1 MPILG
6 REAKLTA
13 LLEETAAFGGSADD
27 ALAMGD
33 GANDLGMLEIA
44 GLGIAFNAKPAV
56 RAAANSSINS
66 PYLDSVLYLMGI
78 TREEIENADKSTND

>member
-1 MPILG
+1 MSFGATPK
-6 REAKLTA
+6 ANA
-13 LLEETAAFGGSADD
+13 LRDFADKEGVG
-27 ALAMGD
+27 LAQTIAIGD

-56 RAAANSSINS
+56 RAAADSSINS

-78 TREEIENADKSTND
+78 TRGEIESADRIN